1 MEFALQVFQFILLS
15 CVVYGRSLDLDVQS
29 MMNVTPWSTQPKFW
43 SQLRVRFECHRGF
56 SSKCCLLSLII
67 FYFSLP
73 LIGSQKPLY
82 RLNQSDTKQSYI
94 VSFFF
99 FFLSLLGERVENK
112 QVLINKS
119 MPVVT
124 ASGLQP
130 GMAVLSLLFTFE
142 KENHFYWYNVLSV
155 TVTPGQP
162 PPQPE
167 YRDVPV
173 S

>member
-94 VSFFF
+94 VSFFLLSF
-99 FFLSLLGERVENK
+99 FVRWEGRKQTSSHQQIHACCHCFRASARYGRAIVIVYIWKRKSVLL
-112 QVLINKS
+112 I
-119 MPVVT
+119 
-124 ASGLQP
+124 
-130 GMAVLSLLFTFE
+130 
-142 KENHFYWYNVLSV
+142 
-155 TVTPGQP
+155 
-162 PPQPE
+162 
-167 YRDVPV
+167 
-173 S
+173 

>member
-67 FYFSLP
+67 FYFTLP

-82 RLNQSDTKQSYI
+82 HLNQSDTKQSYI
-94 VSFFF
+94 VSFFSSSF
-99 FFLSLLGERVENK
+99 FVRWEGRKQTSSHQQIHACCHCFRASARYGRAIVIVYIWKRKSFL
-112 QVLINKS
+112 LI
-119 MPVVT
+119 
-124 ASGLQP
+124 
-130 GMAVLSLLFTFE
+130 
-142 KENHFYWYNVLSV
+142 
-155 TVTPGQP
+155 
-162 PPQPE
+162 
-167 YRDVPV
+167 
-173 S
+173 

>member
-94 VSFFF
+94 VSFFLLSF
-99 FFLSLLGERVENK
+99 FVRWEGRKQTSSHQQIHACCHCFRASARYGRAIVIVYIWKRKSFL
-112 QVLINKS
+112 LI
-119 MPVVT
+119 
-124 ASGLQP
+124 
-130 GMAVLSLLFTFE
+130 
-142 KENHFYWYNVLSV
+142 
-155 TVTPGQP
+155 
-162 PPQPE
+162 
-167 YRDVPV
+167 
-173 S
+173 

>member
-67 FYFSLP
+67 FYFTLP

-82 RLNQSDTKQSYI
+82 HLNQSDTKQSYI
-94 VSFFF
+94 VSFFSSSF
-99 FFLSLLGERVENK
+99 FVRWEGRKQTSSHQQIHACCHCFRASARYGRAIVIAYIWKRKSFL
-112 QVLINKS
+112 LI
-119 MPVVT
+119 
-124 ASGLQP
+124 
-130 GMAVLSLLFTFE
+130 
-142 KENHFYWYNVLSV
+142 
-155 TVTPGQP
+155 
-162 PPQPE
+162 
-167 YRDVPV
+167 
-173 S
+173 

>member
-15 CVVYGRSLDLDVQS
+15 CVVYGRSLDLDFQS

-94 VSFFF
+94 VSFFLLSF
-99 FFLSLLGERVENK
+99 FVRWEGRKQTSSHQQIHACCHCFRASARYGRAIVIVYIWKRKSFL
-112 QVLINKS
+112 LI
-119 MPVVT
+119 
-124 ASGLQP
+124 
-130 GMAVLSLLFTFE
+130 
-142 KENHFYWYNVLSV
+142 
-155 TVTPGQP
+155 
-162 PPQPE
+162 
-167 YRDVPV
+167 
-173 S
+173 